1 MLEETEGSTAWFRF
15 AILMIDRG
23 YFKTAEESH
32 EILLKHTSDENGK
45 VNLFHQL
52 AQTKYLQVKQEERI
66 KFYEKSIEIH
76 LKTASLKSSQFG
88 CFL

>member
-1 MLEETEGSTAWFRF
+1 MLEETKGSTAWFRF
-15 AILMIDRG
+15 TKLMIDRG
-23 YFKTAEESH
+23 YCKKAEESH
-32 EILLKHTSDENGK
+32 EILLKQTSDESGK

-52 AQTKYLQVKQEERI
+52 AQAKYLQVKQEETI

-76 LKTASLKSSQFG
+76 QKTSSLKSSQYG